1 MIKKVLHFRI
11 YIVYLFWIVIIPLL
25 TACAGGTIGS
35 ILEESLAPDSRLQ
48 ENQTVTGA
56 KNISVAHNESKKS
69 RVNLPENF
77 PQGIPIYPNAKL
89 LAIQTSQGR
98 DNKVTIQW
106 LSKDPSSI
114 ITDFYSQQLQKNNW
128 EIINRKQITKDFQSV
143 LFAKHNHVE
152 VNISIQP
159 QKSNNTS
166 SRQSKNHMDTEISIA
181 YIVNQ
186 KHNIPEY
193 QTNLPKL
200 EKSELIKPMLKEES
214 KSQSLNQITPS
225 KNTFSII
232 KDNKV
237 PQQLRQYVKDL
248 TLLGILKEPNNN
260 IKNSA
265 SNTDKQFKPN
275 KIITR
280 REYAYWL
287 LGANNSMYLNNPAKQ
302 IRLASVNDRPV
313 FKDISSQ
320 DPDFPTIQGLA
331 EAGLISSSLSG
342 DTKAVLFR
350 PDAPLTREQL
360 LLWKIPLDVRESLP
374 EADINLVKQ
383 VWGFQDVDKI
393 GPKVLRALL
402 ADHQNGEKSN
412 IRRVFAYTTLFQPK
426 KAVTCAEA
434 AASLWYF
441 GTEAEGISA
450 IEAAKLRN

>member
-1 MIKKVLHFRI
+1 MLHFRI
-11 YIVYLFWIVIIPLL
+11 YIVYLFWIIIIPLL
-25 TACAGGTIGS
+25 TACADGKIGS
-35 ILEESLAPDSRLQ
+35 FIEESLAPDSRLQ
-48 ENQTVTGA
+48 KNKTVTGA
-56 KNISVAHNESKKS
+56 KNISIDHNESTKF
-69 RVNLPENF
+69 RVNLPADF

-89 LAIQTSQGR
+89 LEIKTSQGI
-98 DNKVTIQW
+98 DNKITIQW
-106 LSKDPSSI
+106 LSKDPSSM
-114 ITDFYSQQLQKNNW
+114 ITDFYTQQLQKNNW
-128 EIINRKQITKDFQSV
+128 EIINGKQITKNFQSV
-143 LFAKHNHVE
+143 LFAKRNHVG

-159 QKSNNTS
+159 QKLNKTS
-166 SRQSKNHMDTEISIA
+166 SGQSKIYMDTEISIA
-181 YIVNQ
+181 YIANQ
-186 KHNIPEY
+186 RHNTPQY

-200 EKSELIKPMLKEES
+200 EKSELIKPVLKQES
-214 KSQSLNQITPS
+214 KPQSVSQTIQSKQS
-225 KNTFSII
+225 KNTSSII
-232 KDNKV
+232 EDNNKG
-237 PQQLRQYVKDL
+237 PQQLRQYIKDL
-248 TLLGILKEPNNN
+248 TLLGILKEPNKNSN
-260 IKNSA
+260 NSA

-287 LGANNSMYLNNPAKQ
+287 LGANNSMYINNPAKQ

-320 DPDFPTIQGLA
+320 DPGFPIIQGLA

-342 DTKAVLFR
+342 DTRVVLFR

-360 LLWKIPLDVRESLP
+360 LLWKVPLDIRESLP
-374 EADINLVKQ
+374 KADINLVKK

-393 GPKVLRALL
+393 APKVLRALL
-402 ADHQNGEKSN
+402 ADYQNGEKSN

-441 GTEAEGISA
+441 GTEWEGVSA